1 MTLLMKQ
8 AEYAAHRGVKASAV
22 SNWKAKGLLVFAA
35 DPERPGKQLV
45 DVAKTDLVIGG
56 TIDPTR
62 GRPRS
67 AEVAQVDAAPEKIPN
82 KSPTPTVRTPDP
94 YAEARLEEMRERTT
108 RRRIENAQL
117 VGQLVPLSEYERR
130 AGDMGRLVRE
140 RTAGLIRKHAERLA
154 AETDPRTII
163 AVLSEAFDK
172 MFDKMASEIEA
183 AATAE
188 LAADAALALAEPDE
202 EDDEEADEPAE
213 G

>member
-22 SNWKAKGLLVFAA
+22 SNWKAKGLLVFAP
-35 DPERPGKQLV
+35 DPDRPGKQLV

-67 AEVAQVDAAPEKIPN
+67 AEIAQAETAPPKNPN
-82 KSPTPTVRTPDP
+82 KSPTPTVRAPDP

-117 VGQLVPLSEYERR
+117 MGQLVPLAEYERR
-130 AGDMGRLVRE
+130 AGDMGRVVRE
-140 RTAGLIRKHAERLA
+140 RTAGLIRQHAERLA

-163 AVLSEAFDK
+163 ALLSEAFDS
-172 MFDKMASEIEA
+172 MFDRLASEIEA
-183 AATAE
+183 EASAE
-188 LAADAALALAEPDE
+188 LAADAALAAVEPDE
-202 EDDEEADEPAE
+202 EEEDVTED